1 VGDQESW
8 SAQLFGLDGKCIL
21 ERQGVGAEPVLVEDL
36 APGVYQLL
44 VQSGEG
50 LVQAIR
56 LVKE

>member
-1 VGDQESW
+1 MRK
-8 SAQLFGLDGKCIL
+8 LFGLDGKCIL

-50 LVQAIR
+50 LVEAIR
-56 LVKE
+56 LVKK